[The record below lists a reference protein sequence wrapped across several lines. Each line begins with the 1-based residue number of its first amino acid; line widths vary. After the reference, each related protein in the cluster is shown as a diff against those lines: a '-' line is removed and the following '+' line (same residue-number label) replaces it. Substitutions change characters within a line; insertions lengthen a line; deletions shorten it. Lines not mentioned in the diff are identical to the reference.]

1 MRGKIL
7 FARVLLLSLLVVLVG
22 CAGGPSEEE
31 AASAQNDALWAEIEQ
46 MQSDLAAT
54 KAEIVGLEE
63 QLSAAEDDGESADAA
78 AETEGGE
85 GEGGEGEAA
94 EPTMTPEEI
103 ESKIA
108 QLGDEAKD
116 QADALYGKI
125 IEFINSSGL
134 VEGQELT
141 PQQKAAFD
149 AKAELDIAI
158 AHEYIDAGGDYQKA
172 INIYDQA
179 LRNNP
184 GNEMLLAAKA
194 EAERLQYMDEERFAL
209 AKKGMTEDEVRE
221 ALGTVKHTNVRDFP
235 EKARI
240 GWFYRKENGGAAGVY
255 FKEKNKGEGDWIVE
269 ITDFEAVKPKVVGGE
284 EGEEGEESGE

>member
-1 MRGKIL
+1 M
-7 FARVLLLSLLVVLVG
+7 
-22 CAGGPSEEE
+22 
-31 AASAQNDALWAEIEQ
+31 QN
-46 MQSDLAAT
+46 DLAAT
-54 KAEIVGLEE
+54 QTEIADLEE
-63 QLSAAEDDGESADAA
+63 LSKVATDDGESAAAA
-78 AETEGGE
+78 AESSDE
-85 GEGGEGEAA
+85 GEDA
-94 EPTMTPEEI
+94 EPAMLPEEI

-108 QLGDEAKD
+108 QLEDEAKD
-116 QADALYGKI
+116 QSDVLYTKI

-141 PQQKAAFD
+141 PQQEAAFN

-184 GNEMLLAAKA
+184 DNELLLAAKA
-194 EAERLQYMDEERFAL
+194 EAERLQHMDEERFAL

-221 ALGTVKHTNVRDFP
+221 ALGTVKHTNARDFP
-235 EKARI
+235 EKSRK

-255 FKEKNKGEGDWIVE
+255 FKEKNKGEGDWVVE
-269 ITDFEAVKPKVVGGE
+269 ITDFEAVKPPGADDEEEGGE
-284 EGEEGEESGE
+284 